1 MKFLHPQRRLHGF
14 PFLFSE
20 RDDFDR
26 YCLNLYLY
34 ICVCVCVCVCVCMF
48 IKPAL
53 HPWNKTVLGHEILS
67 VLGKT
72 GVDLSIL

>member
-1 MKFLHPQRRLHGF
+1 MKFLHPQRWLHGF

-20 RDDFDR
+20 GDDFDR
-26 YCLNLYLY
+26 YCLNIY
-34 ICVCVCVCVCVCMF
+34 IY

-67 VLGKT
+67 VLGKI
-72 GVDLSIL
+72 GVDLSILWLQF